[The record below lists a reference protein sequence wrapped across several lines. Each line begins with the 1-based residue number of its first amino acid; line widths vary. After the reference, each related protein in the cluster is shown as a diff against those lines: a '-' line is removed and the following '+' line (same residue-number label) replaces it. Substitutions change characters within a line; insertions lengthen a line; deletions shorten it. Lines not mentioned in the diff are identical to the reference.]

1 MKFHYLLFLLA
12 FIGHAHA
19 QGIVCGVL
27 GILCP
32 PTTVAPT
39 TTQPATITTTSEAT
53 EGTQTSCIDVP
64 GSNVDITINPAELTQ
79 DQIDQIQDLLEE
91 VLSNFQPGN
100 LTDVVDNAGDLLGGL
115 LDGLGG
121 ILNPETTQTPVEG
134 SGRICFVLAASDV
147 DQLEGVYEIF
157 APLISFVR
165 CVRGQVN
172 VLQPLVQRISKFLK
186 ELNDLTQSLDFRHI
200 DILQSQIAKIIQMQ
214 SDFGALAKDF
224 RDNIQAL
231 FNCF

>member
-39 TTQPATITTTSEAT
+39 TTQPATITTTPEAT

-64 GSNVDITINPAELTQ
+64 GSNVDLTINPAELAQ
-79 DQIDQIQDLLEE
+79 DQIDQI
-91 VLSNFQPGN
+91 
-100 LTDVVDNAGDLLGGL
+100 GGL

-121 ILNPETTQTPVEG
+121 ILNPGTTEAPVEG

-157 APLISFVR
+157 SPLINFVR
-165 CVRGQVN
+165 CVQGQVN
-172 VLQPLVQRISKFLK
+172 VLQPLVRRISQFLK
-186 ELNDLTQSLDFRHI
+186 ELNDLIQSLDYRHI
-200 DILQSQIAKIIQMQ
+200 DFLESQIKKIIQME
-214 SDFGALAKDF
+214 SDFGTLAKDF

-231 FNCF
+231 YNCF